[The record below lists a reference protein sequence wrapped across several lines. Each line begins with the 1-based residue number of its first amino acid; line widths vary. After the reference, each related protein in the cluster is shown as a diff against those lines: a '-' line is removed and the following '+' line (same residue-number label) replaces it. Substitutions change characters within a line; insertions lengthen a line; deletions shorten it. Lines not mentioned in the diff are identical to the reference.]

1 MEEES
6 RSLGSCT
13 RGFQS
18 KANGT
23 WWRRGGNPDFCFF
36 FFSRILPHPQPSR
49 KHPTSWE
56 FPQQDMVQ
64 GPQVKVMPSVDQ
76 GD

>member
-6 RSLGSCT
+6 RPLGSCT

-23 WWRRGGNPDFCFF
+23 WWRRGGNPDFWVFF
-36 FFSRILPHPQPSR
+36 FLYS
-49 KHPTSWE
+49 PTSPALSWE